1 MYKHVHTAL
10 MAEGFWGTDTVTCNS
25 VSSTLTLINVD
36 VRNGVCVSVDD
47 SLQSPVWL
55 KLQLIKLNYWKKMED
70 WIARLI
76 ECWRPGGWEEEGNHS
91 HSFIDIIYKKSVIS
105 SQEEMIFLTLIL
117 SLFRLYSFLFY
128 FYSFCFVL
136 FFIPFCFCCLRFLP
150 FSGFSRRKGLCLIR
164 SY

>member
-1 MYKHVHTAL
+1 MYKHIHTAL
-10 MAEGFWGTDTVTCNS
+10 MAECFWGTDTVTCNS

-70 WIARLI
+70 GIARLI

-117 SLFRLYSFLFY
+117 PHFLLYSFLFF
-128 FYSFCFVL
+128 FYSFCFVSCFHSFL
-136 FFIPFCFCCLRFLP
+136 FLLSLFPSFFWF
-150 FSGFSRRKGLCLIR
+150 F
-164 SY
+164 

>member
-1 MYKHVHTAL
+1 MSFFTWNVNFIKITERYGKRGNGIKIVGKKFRLTMKRDIKHLWMYKHVHTAL
-10 MAEGFWGTDTVTCNS
+10 MAEGFWRTDTVTCNS

-36 VRNGVCVSVDD
+36 VRNVVCVSVDD

-70 WIARLI
+70 GIARLI

-105 SQEEMIFLTLIL
+105 S
-117 SLFRLYSFLFY
+117 
-128 FYSFCFVL
+128 
-136 FFIPFCFCCLRFLP
+136 
-150 FSGFSRRKGLCLIR
+150 
-164 SY
+164 